1 MLEKEQLARNPFAKA
16 LLLFVL
22 HILLASI
29 GMLTRGENQPAPII
43 APAPAA
49 LLAFLLMRPV
59 REWGYYCIAAFAAEM
74 VFDKVVYHA
83 SLAVQVG
90 FAAGTALEGLA
101 AACVL
106 RLSLRERLNLAR
118 TQHSAIFMIAV
129 GLVGPAVGAA
139 IGAYT
144 LHQGLDEAYWM
155 AVQRWWFGDAITHF
169 TVTPALLTTWKLLM
183 TLRQLK
189 RRQLANAAAFVFV
202 MTAALAVG
210 PILFT
215 SYKNAP
221 VPSEFALLGL
231 PLVLWLA
238 SRERLVVLCIANS
251 IGTIFSLIL
260 LSAFRLT
267 NATDHEVIEIQL
279 FLAIVSATVLL
290 TGALFEERLLALNAI
305 EDKRVRE
312 QRSAQANK
320 LQALGLL
327 TCGVAHDINNLL
339 GLIDLRLELAKKG
352 LTEPSPQ
359 MAQILSASEAVQRGA
374 KLVRRL
380 LVFSRSEPLSSELY
394 DLNDVLGNLV
404 GLLRK
409 TVGLD
414 TTLAFFPASAQLM
427 CAVDGAELEA
437 AVVNL
442 IVNARDAIGGSGVI
456 RVTLSQELIE
466 GEENLD
472 SAGVILQP
480 GNYARI
486 DVSDNGCGMSPETLR
501 QCFDPFFTTKNL
513 NNGTGLG
520 LSTIVGFVHQVGGAI
535 YVDSVLHKGSDV
547 RLLLPI
553 SGKADEPTARSEAL
567 GTERSQKTILIVE
580 DNGDLRDALASL
592 LRQKGLNVEEA
603 SCGSAA
609 EDKLKAIP
617 HIALVL
623 SDVMM
628 PGGMN
633 GVELLQKVQNE
644 SPHIKLLLMTGY
656 AGNAFA
662 HVAAVDCAF
671 EVVRKPFDFEDLA
684 SRIDK
689 LLTDHEL

>member
-1 MLEKEQLARNPFAKA
+1 MLEKEQYARDPFAKA
-16 LLLFVL
+16 LQLFVL

-29 GMLTRGENQPAPII
+29 GMLTRGENQPAAII

-74 VFDKVVYHA
+74 AFDKVVYHVSVA
-83 SLAVQVG
+83 AQTG
-90 FAAGTALEGLA
+90 FATANVLEGLS

-106 RLSLRERLNLAR
+106 RFGLQDRLNLAR
-118 TQHSAIFMIAV
+118 TQHSTIFMIAV
-129 GLVGPAVGAA
+129 GLVGPAVGAVV
-139 IGAYT
+139 GAYT
-144 LHQGLDEAYWM
+144 LHQSLDEAFWM
-155 AVQRWWFGDAITHF
+155 GAQRWWFGDAITHF
-169 TVTPALLTTWKLLM
+169 TVTPAILMTWELSM
-183 TLRQLK
+183 TLRQIT
-189 RRQLANAAAFVFV
+189 RRQVTNAAVFVFV
-202 MTAALAVG
+202 MTAALAVS
-210 PILFT
+210 PLFT
-215 SYKNAP
+215 S
-221 VPSEFALLGL
+221 VPMPLEFALLSL

-238 SRERLVVLCIANS
+238 SRERLVVLCLANS
-251 IGTIFSLIL
+251 IGTILSLIL
-260 LSAFRLT
+260 LSEFRLT
-267 NATDHEVIEIQL
+267 EATNHEVIEIQL

-290 TGALFEERLLALNAI
+290 TGALFEERLLALNAV
-305 EDKRVRE
+305 EGKRVRE

-327 TCGVAHDINNLL
+327 TGGIAHDINNLL

-352 LTEPSPQ
+352 LTERSPQ
-359 MAQILSASEAVQRGA
+359 MVQILSASEAVQRGA

-380 LVFSRSEPLSSELY
+380 LVFSRSEPLNAELY
-394 DLNDVLGNLV
+394 DLNDVLSNLV

-409 TVGLD
+409 AVGIE
-414 TTLAFFPASAQLM
+414 TTLAFFPARASLM
-427 CAVDGAELEA
+427 CAADGAELEA

-442 IVNARDAIGGSGVI
+442 IVNARDALGGSGVI
-456 RVTLSQELIE
+456 QVMLSQVLID
-466 GEENLD
+466 GAENLD
-472 SAGVILQP
+472 STGAILQP

-486 DVSDNGCGMSPETLR
+486 SVSDNGCGMSPEILR

-520 LSTIVGFVHQVGGAI
+520 LSTIVGFVHQVGGGI
-535 YVDSVLHKGSDV
+535 YVDSELHKGTDV
-547 RLLLPI
+547 KLLLPL
-553 SGKADEPTARSEAL
+553 SPKADEPTASSEAL
-567 GTERSQKTILIVE
+567 RTELSQKTILIVE

-603 SCGSAA
+603 SSGPAA
-609 EDKLKAIP
+609 EDKLKASP

-628 PGGMN
+628 PGGMT
-633 GVELLQKVQNE
+633 GVELLQKVQNK

-656 AGNAFA
+656 AGNALA
-662 HVAAVDCAF
+662 NVSAADCAF

-684 SRIDK
+684 SRIGQ
-689 LLTDHEL
+689 LLKE